1 MGTLSASGVEAVA
14 TAPARPAS
22 HPASRW
28 VRFVSFGAAFSTVV
42 GLLGLAGWVYDV
54 PVLKSALPGQV
65 QIKANTAI
73 CLILL
78 GVSLWLRRKANEH
91 TRARNFSG
99 QLLAGLAAAIG
110 LVSFGEYLFGGDLGI
125 DQLLFTDSPQE
136 AIRSVALGLMAPV
149 NALNIYFLGL
159 ALILL
164 SWATLHGVWPSQV
177 LSFTAGLISL
187 SNLLDFIL
195 VPHDLHT
202 YTSFPAAIALA
213 VLSPAI
219 MCARP
224 EWGYGASPPGSDAQD
239 SIVERWFFRRFTDE
253 RRGPC
258 VMAGQSCWSRLRRFC
273 VMPWIDPMAPG
284 RPTSPFTR

>member
-1 MGTLSASGVEAVA
+1 MEPVRLLRRGYFDGRRCRGSG
-14 TAPARPAS
+14 RLG
-22 HPASRW
+22 
-28 VRFVSFGAAFSTVV
+28 VRRG
-42 GLLGLAGWVYDV
+42 
-54 PVLKSALPGQV
+54 VLKSALPGQV

-78 GVSLWLRRKANEH
+78 GVSLWLRRKANAQ
-91 TRARNFSG
+91 TRARNFAG
-99 QLLAGLAAAIG
+99 QLLAGLASAIG
-110 LVSFGEYLFGGDLGI
+110 LVSFGEYLFGWNLGI
-125 DQLLFTDSPQE
+125 DQLLFMDSPQE

-202 YTSFPAAIALA
+202 YTSLPAAVALA

-224 EWGYGASPPGSDAQD
+224 EWGYGASHPGSDAQD
-239 SIVERWFFRRFTDE
+239 SIVERWFFGRFTDE
-253 RRGPC
+253 RSQP
-258 VMAGQSCWSRLRRFC
+258 LRYGGAVLLVTVAAILR
-273 VMPWIDPMAPG
+273 DALDRSLAPG